1 MFKCHVCNSE
11 QYQLESINEV
21 FQIDGKF
28 YLVENIPTT
37 VCSHCGEAMLSR
49 STTEHI
55 RAMLHG
61 DSQPIETIS
70 MDVYAY

>member
-1 MFKCHVCNSE
+1 MFKCHVCKFEKSHVENIS
-11 QYQLESINEV
+11 EV

-28 YLVENIPTT
+28 YLVENIPATI
-37 VCSHCGEAMLSR
+37 CDRCGEAMLSR

-55 RAMLHG
+55 RAMLHS
-61 DSQPIETIS
+61 DSEPSQTIS

>member
-1 MFKCHVCNSE
+1 MLKCHLCSSE
-11 QYQLESINEV
+11 KSHAENISEI

-28 YLVENIPTT
+28 HLVENIPAT
-37 VCSHCGEAMLSR
+37 VCANCGEVMLSR

-55 RAMLHG
+55 RAMLHSN
-61 DSQPIETIS
+61 SQPIKAIS